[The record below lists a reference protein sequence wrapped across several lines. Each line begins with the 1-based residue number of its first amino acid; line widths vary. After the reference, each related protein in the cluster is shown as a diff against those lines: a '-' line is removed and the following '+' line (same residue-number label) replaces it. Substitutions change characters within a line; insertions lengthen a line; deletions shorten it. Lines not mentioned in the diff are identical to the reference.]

1 MTDNRLDELDRS
13 EARDVALRLRPDWT
27 EQDFAAAWARFV
39 ELKRMKGMQ

>member
-1 MTDNRLDELDRS
+1 MTDARLNELDQT

-27 EQDFAAAWARFV
+27 EQDFVAAWERFV